1 MNRISVLFAAGAL
14 SAVALTGCSSSAS
27 KSAGN
32 GTPTLGSTSSAGS
45 GASTPA
51 TTGSSGPGGSGG
63 AGSASTSASSPAA
76 GSSTGGSGGNGG
88 QSNAA
93 APTSAAGS
101 AHNGG
106 ACTTAEMPNGTWRGV
121 AGSEGAG
128 HVAADISLQNTSGH
142 SCTISGFPG
151 VSLLA
156 SNDHPLPTNV
166 IKDDSVS
173 VTTITVAP
181 GAWVHSEI
189 RYSADIPG
197 PGEPESGQCEPT
209 TVHALAQLPGDSAWT
224 HITLDNPTPVCE
236 KGEVQA
242 KPFVGGKSSP
252 TGG

>member
-1 MNRISVLFAAGAL
+1 
-14 SAVALTGCSSSAS
+14 
-27 KSAGN
+27 
-32 GTPTLGSTSSAGS
+32 
-45 GASTPA
+45 
-51 TTGSSGPGGSGG
+51 
-63 AGSASTSASSPAA
+63 
-76 GSSTGGSGGNGG
+76 
-88 QSNAA
+88 
-93 APTSAAGS
+93 
-101 AHNGG
+101 
-106 ACTTAEMPNGTWRGV
+106 MPNGTWRGV
-121 AGSEGAG
+121 EGSEGAG
-128 HVAADISLQNTSGH
+128 HVAADIALQNTSGH

-181 GAWVHSEI
+181 GAWVHSEV

-209 TVHALAQLPGDSAWT
+209 TVHALAQLPGDSAWA

-236 KGEVQA
+236 KGEVEA

-252 TGG
+252 AGG